1 MVVPKI
7 ATATVSR
14 GDSLWRISRITYGV
28 GMRYAAIY
36 KANREQIRNPNLIYP
51 GQIFVVPTR

>member
-1 MVVPKI
+1 
-7 ATATVSR
+7 
-14 GDSLWRISRITYGV
+14 V
-28 GMRYAAIY
+28 GIRYAAIY